1 MTYRFLSIALAGK
14 MNKEVPDW
22 LKEIGFVITP
32 QKQTGEA
39 TIDPYIDLE
48 KDVWLLNGQA
58 KKFSNTWNFY
68 NLSRILMDLSKIQSK
83 SENFAIGSKNKIA
96 DSSSELE
103 IPSIS
108 LDLENNGFVDDMF
121 RFVNKNNLTS
131 VKGYNLVSISET
143 ASDSYERNWGGGEG
157 TSSVEIG
164 SNRTTVTLLKDQIE
178 ISLHTLSIDIVVP
191 LSEVKNVQDL
201 QKLISNH
208 LKKNLI

>member
-1 MTYRFLSIALAGK
+1 